1 MMSEKTELLEEYD
14 NLIKVK
20 QKLDFNYFL
29 YMLLVITFIAMFAF
43 PKIYINQQIYYTSRD
58 IAKLQ
63 VEYETLQEENK
74 LIRTSVESIKFKN
87 QVLDTMF

>member
-1 MMSEKTELLEEYD
+1 MNDKTELLEEYD

-29 YMLLVITFIAMFAF
+29 YMLLVITFLAVFAF

-74 LIRTSVESIKFKN
+74 LIRSSVESIKFKN

>member
-1 MMSEKTELLEEYD
+1 MSDKTELLEEYD
-14 NLIKVK
+14 NLLKVR
-20 QKLDFNYFL
+20 QRLDFNYFL
-29 YMLLVITFIAMFAF
+29 YMLLVITFIAVFAF

-58 IAKLQ
+58 ISKLQ

-74 LIRTSVESIKFKN
+74 LIRSSVESIKFKN

>member
-1 MMSEKTELLEEYD
+1 MSDKTELLEEYD

-20 QKLDFNYFL
+20 QRLDFNYFL
-29 YMLLVITFIAMFAF
+29 YMLLVITFIAVFAF

-63 VEYETLQEENK
+63 VEYETLQEENT
-74 LIRTSVESIKFKN
+74 LIKSSVESIKFKN

>member
-1 MMSEKTELLEEYD
+1 MNDKTELLEEYD

-74 LIRTSVESIKFKN
+74 LIRSSVESIKFKN

>member
-1 MMSEKTELLEEYD
+1 MSEKTELLEEYD
-14 NLIKVK
+14 NLIKIK
-20 QKLDFNYFL
+20 QRLDFNYFL
-29 YMLLVITFIAMFAF
+29 YMLLVITFIAVFAF

-74 LIRTSVESIKFKN
+74 LIRSSVESIKFKN

>member
-1 MMSEKTELLEEYD
+1 MSEKTELLEEYD
-14 NLIKVK
+14 NLIKIK

-58 IAKLQ
+58 VAKLQ

-74 LIRTSVESIKFKN
+74 LIRSSVESIKFKN

>member
-1 MMSEKTELLEEYD
+1 MNDKTELLEEYD

-29 YMLLVITFIAMFAF
+29 YMLLVITFIAVFAF

-58 IAKLQ
+58 ISKLQ

-74 LIRTSVESIKFKN
+74 LIRSSVESIKFKN

>member
-1 MMSEKTELLEEYD
+1 MSDKTELLEEYD

-29 YMLLVITFIAMFAF
+29 YMLLLITFIAVFAF
-43 PKIYINQQIYYTSRD
+43 PKIYLNQQIYYTSRD

-63 VEYETLQEENK
+63 VEYETLQEQNK

>member
-1 MMSEKTELLEEYD
+1 MSDKTELLEEYD
-14 NLIKVK
+14 SLIKVK

-29 YMLLVITFIAMFAF
+29 YMLLLIVLIATFAF

-63 VEYETLQEENK
+63 VEYETLKEQNK
-74 LIRTSVESIKFKN
+74 LIRSSVESMKFKN
-87 QVLDTMF
+87 QVLDTIF